1 MMLPRR
7 STILGGAALAAG
19 AAAVPARAQLTI
31 DMTRPTFEPVP
42 IAIVDFAGDRV
53 GADIANVVRNDL
65 QNSGLFRSIP
75 PSSFIQQDV
84 NASAPPR
91 FPDWRQIGAAGVVV
105 GQVSQAGGNI
115 KVDFRLWDVVVGN
128 QAAGLSLHQPARQ
141 LAAARP
147 HHRRRDLQARDR
159 RGGLLRHPRR
169 LCRRERPGQRA
180 RQAHRHHGPG
190 RRQQPL
196 HHRRPHHRAS
206 RRASRRRCRRSS
218 TWPTREDRSPPRVY
232 LQNVDTG
239 RRELLGNFPGMS
251 FAPRFS
257 PDGTKVVMSIVAER
271 PAATSTRWT
280 CAAARCARLT
290 NTPAIDTSPCYSNDG
305 TQIVFNSDRGGS
317 QQLYVMSAGGGGER
331 RISFG
336 EGRYATPVWSPRG
349 DCIAFTKITGGSFG
363 IGVMRPDGGGER
375 MLATG
380 FLVEG
385 PTWAPNGRVLM
396 FFRQQPN
403 SARSRRLGHAA
414 PDRHHRTLR
423 TSDADA
429 DRCVGSGLVTLDSAV
444 AKDMI
449 FLVDPSAFLTLGSML
464 SGRR

>member
-1 MMLPRR
+1 MNKRSDMMLPRR

-31 DMTRPTFEPVP
+31 DMNRPTFEPVP

-75 PSSFIQQDV
+75 PSSFIQKDV
-84 NASAPPR
+84 NASAPPQ
-91 FPDWRQIGAAGVVV
+91 FPAWRQIGAAGVVV
-105 GQVSQAGGNI
+105 GQVGQAGGNI

-128 QAAGLSLHQPARQ
+128 QAAGLSFTSQPANW
-141 LAAARP
+141 
-147 HHRRRDLQARDR
+147 
-159 RGGLLRHPRR
+159 RR
-169 LCRRERPGQRA
+169 L
-180 RQAHRHHGPG
+180 AHIIADAIYKRVTGEEGYFDTRIAYVAESGPG
-190 RRQQPL
+190 NARVKRIAIMDQDGANNRYITDGRTIAITP
-196 HHRRPHHRAS
+196 RFS
-206 RRASRRRCRRSS
+206 
-218 TWPTREDRSPPRVY
+218 PTLQEIVYMAYAEDRSPPRVY
-232 LQNVDTG
+232 LQSVDGG

-257 PDGTKVVMSIVAER
+257 PDGTKVVMSISENGQSDIYEMDVRGRALR
-271 PAATSTRWT
+271 
-280 CAAARCARLT
+280 RLT

-305 TQIVFNSDRGGS
+305 SRIVFNSDRGGS

-349 DCIAFTKITGGSFG
+349 DWIAFTKISAGGFG

-375 MLATG
+375 MLASG

-385 PTWAPNGRVLM
+385 PTWAPNGRVM
-396 FFRQQPN
+396 AFFRQQPS
-403 SARSRRLGHAA
+403 SAGRA
-414 PDRHHRTLR
+414 
-423 TSDADA
+423 
-429 DRCVGSGLVTLDSAV
+429 GSVTLHQIDITGRFERQIPTPGDAS
-444 AKDMI
+444 
-449 FLVDPSAFLTLGSML
+449 DPAWSPLIPQ
-464 SGRR
+464 